1 MQETTVEASAS
12 APQTIRGNVS
22 TRRLILILVGVMLGM
37 LTAAINQ
44 TVVGT
49 AMPRIVAELQGLEH
63 YAWVFTAF
71 MLTST
76 VSVPI
81 YGKLSDVYGRRPFY
95 MLGMAIFLLGS
106 ALSGMAQSMPQLI
119 LFRGIQGLG
128 AGAMM
133 PIAMA
138 IIGDVFP
145 PSERGKWQGL
155 LMSVFGLTTIVGPTL
170 GGWLTDNW
178 GWRWV
183 FYVNMPVGAAALL
196 VAGLALPR
204 KVSRHE
210 HTIDYLGA
218 AALVAGTVPLLLGF
232 SWAGTEYAWGSPQI
246 IGLLAFAV
254 VALAAFVVIETKAA
268 EPIISPRLF
277 RNQIFRVSSLATFLT
292 AAGMFGATLY
302 LPLFIQGVLGK
313 SATSSGAVLTPMM
326 LGFIVSSIIGGQI
339 MSRTG
344 RYKMLALGGFVVAT
358 VGMFLLSRMPADV
371 SSAVVV
377 RNMVILGLGIGVSM
391 SLFTIIV
398 QNAFPFRQLGEVT
411 ASLTFFRSIGG
422 TIGAALF
429 GTVMTNRFHTAFS
442 ANLSPEVRQVIPAD
456 QLAQLGNPQVLLSE
470 QTTASLRQ
478 LFGSFGPPGA
488 DLFNQFTLTVRDSL
502 STAIGDLFMVGTVA
516 MVLAVVSVIF
526 LREIPL
532 RTSFHEEP
540 AGVTGEAVATAAPEI
555 PTTLAGGQGVPLRGE
570 QQQGAGIQSR
580 ATDATR

>member
-1 MQETTVEASAS
+1 LESISSTTHEANSPFDEARDS
-12 APQTIRGNVS
+12 RWKIISIVAA
-22 TRRLILILVGVMLGM
+22 VMLGM
-37 LTAAINQ
+37 LLSSLDQ
-44 TVVGT
+44 TIVGT
-49 AMPRIVAELQGLEH
+49 AMPRVIADLHGLEH
-63 YAWVFTAF
+63 YAWVFTAY
-71 MLTST
+71 MLAST

-81 YGKLSDVYGRRPFY
+81 YGKLSDIYGRRPFY
-95 MLGMAIFLLGS
+95 MLGMVIFLLGS

-145 PSERGKWQGL
+145 PAERGKWQGL

-183 FYVNMPVGAAALL
+183 FYVNMPVGVLALI

-204 KVSRHE
+204 KVTRRS
-210 HTIDYLGA
+210 HTVDYLGA

-246 IGLLAFAV
+246 IGLLVFAV
-254 VALAAFVVIETKAA
+254 IALAAFVVIETKAA

-313 SATSSGAVLTPMM
+313 SATNSGAVLTPMM
-326 LGFIVSSIIGGQI
+326 LGFIVSSIVGGQI

-344 RYKMLALGGFVVAT
+344 RYKFLALGGFVVAT
-358 VGMFLLSRMPADV
+358 VGMALLARMPADV
-371 SSAVVV
+371 SSSVVI
-377 RNMVILGLGIGVSM
+377 RNMIILGLGIGVSM

-429 GTVMTNRFHTAFS
+429 GTIMTNRFHASFNAS
-442 ANLSPEVRQVIPAD
+442 LSPEIRQVIPAD
-456 QLAQLGNPQVLLSE
+456 QLTQLGNPQVLLSE
-470 QTTASLRQ
+470 QTMTSLRQ
-478 LFGSFGPPGA
+478 LFGAAGA
-488 DLFNQFTLTVRDSL
+488 SGNDLFNQFMLTVRDSL
-502 STAIGDLFMVGTVA
+502 STSIGDLFAVGAVMMA
-516 MVLAVVSVIF
+516 LAVVSVLF

-532 RTSFHEEP
+532 RSSFAEDP
-540 AGVTGEAVATAAPEI
+540 IAVTGEAVAAAAAEI
-555 PTTLAGGQGVPLRGE
+555 PTSLAGGQSAPIS
-570 QQQGAGIQSR
+570 AGSDRLGQSR
-580 ATDATR
+580 PLPGSSD

>member
-1 MQETTVEASAS
+1 MESFSPPANDVESPFSEAHESRWKLISIVAS
-12 APQTIRGNVS
+12 
-22 TRRLILILVGVMLGM
+22 VMLGM
-37 LTAAINQ
+37 LLSSLDQ
-44 TVVGT
+44 TIVGT
-49 AMPRIVAELQGLEH
+49 AMPRVIADLNGLEH
-63 YAWVFTAF
+63 YAWVFTAY
-71 MLTST
+71 MLAST

-81 YGKLSDVYGRRPFY
+81 YGKLSDIYGRRPFY
-95 MLGMAIFLLGS
+95 VLGMAIFLVGS
-106 ALSGMAQSMPQLI
+106 ALSGMAQTMPQLI

-183 FYVNMPVGAAALL
+183 FYVNMPVGAIAIIVAA
-196 VAGLALPR
+196 LALPR
-204 KVSRHE
+204 QVSKRA
-210 HTIDYLGA
+210 HTIDYYGA

-232 SWAGTEYAWGSPQI
+232 SWAGTEYAWTSPQI

-254 VALAAFVVIETKAA
+254 IMLTAFVFIETKAA
-268 EPIISPRLF
+268 EPIISPHLF
-277 RNQIFRVSSLATFLT
+277 RNQIFTVSSLATFLT

-326 LGFIVSSIIGGQI
+326 LGFIVSSIVAGQI

-344 RYKMLALGGFVVAT
+344 HYKMLALGGFI
-358 VGMFLLSRMPADV
+358 VGTIGMVLLAIMPADV
-371 SSAVVV
+371 TSGVVV
-377 RNMVILGLGIGVSM
+377 RNMIILGLGIGVSM

-429 GTVMTNRFHTAFS
+429 GTVMTNRFHASFNAS
-442 ANLSPEVRQVIPAD
+442 LSPEVRAVIPED
-456 QLAQLGNPQVLLSE
+456 QLSQLGNPQVLISE
-470 QTTASLRQ
+470 QTTTNLRQ
-478 LFGSFGPPGA
+478 LFDSVGA
-488 DLFNQFTLTVRDSL
+488 NGNDLFNQFMLTVRDSL
-502 STAIGDLFMVGTVA
+502 SASIGDLFMVGAVA
-516 MVLAVVSVIF
+516 MAVALVSVIF
-526 LREIPL
+526 LKEIPL
-532 RTSFHEEP
+532 RSSFSEDVV
-540 AGVTGEAVATAAPEI
+540 ATTGEAVAGASPEM
-555 PTTLAGGQGVPLRGE
+555 PSSLAGGQNTPINRDSDPLVQRPVP
-570 QQQGAGIQSR
+570 GAR
-580 ATDATR
+580 D

>member
-1 MQETTVEASAS
+1 MEALSPDTYDSDSPFREAHES
-12 APQTIRGNVS
+12 RWKMISIVAA
-22 TRRLILILVGVMLGM
+22 VMLGM
-37 LTAAINQ
+37 LLSSLDQ
-44 TVVGT
+44 TIVGT
-49 AMPRIVAELQGLEH
+49 AMPRVIADLHGLEH
-63 YAWVFTAF
+63 YAWVFTAY
-71 MLTST
+71 MLAST

-81 YGKLSDVYGRRPFY
+81 YGKLSDIYGRRPFY
-95 MLGMAIFLLGS
+95 MLGMVIFLLGS

-183 FYVNMPVGAAALL
+183 FYVNMPVGVLALA

-204 KVSRHE
+204 VVNSRA
-210 HTIDYLGA
+210 HTVDYLGA
-218 AALVAGTVPLLLGF
+218 AALIAGTVPLLLGF

-254 VALAAFVVIETKAA
+254 VALVAFVVIETKAA

-277 RNQIFRVSSLATFLT
+277 HNQIFRVSSLATFLT

-344 RYKMLALGGFVVAT
+344 RYKFLALGGFIVAT
-358 VGMFLLSRMPADV
+358 VGMFLLSQMPADV
-371 SSAVVV
+371 SSSVVI
-377 RNMVILGLGIGVSM
+377 RNMIILGLGIGVSM

-429 GTVMTNRFHTAFS
+429 GTVMTNRFHAAFN
-442 ANLSPEVRQVIPAD
+442 AGLSPEVRQVIPPD
-456 QLAQLGNPQVLLSE
+456 QLAQLGNPQVLLSD

-478 LFGSFGPPGA
+478 LFDSVGASGA
-488 DLFNQFTLTVRDSL
+488 DLFNQFMLTVRDSL
-502 STAIGDLFMVGTVA
+502 STAIGDLFLVGTVA
-516 MVLAVVSVIF
+516 MALAVVSVLF

-532 RTSFHEEP
+532 RSSFSDEP
-540 AGVTGEAVATAAPEI
+540 AVLTGEAIATAAPEI
-555 PTTLAGGQGVPLRGE
+555 PTSLAGGQSVPGSLTSG
-570 QQQGAGIQSR
+570 
-580 ATDATR
+580 TRVQPRPVSESHD